1 MLSMA
6 HERAARNTT
15 ISTSLS
21 MGLLIMSSSSPD
33 REDGPTHLT
42 YRFSSSV
49 NQVPGTQNVRS
60 ICAQAF
66 QRWAQVTSFT
76 FEEVPATTAADITIG
91 FHRGN
96 HGDGSAFDG
105 PRGTFAHANPPRG
118 GNFHY
123 DADER
128 WSSNP
133 GPNEVD
139 LESVAVHEIGHLNL
153 LGLNHNPD
161 LPAAIMYP
169 YFDYGITKRDLHR
182 DDIDGIR
189 ALYGL

>member
-1 MLSMA
+1 MA
-6 HERAARNTT
+6 
-15 ISTSLS
+15 LV
-21 MGLLIMSSSSPD
+21 LL
-33 REDGPTHLT
+33 T
-42 YRFSSSV
+42 
-49 NQVPGTQNVRS
+49 NVRS

-76 FEEVPATTAADITIG
+76 FEKVPATTAADITIG

-139 LESVAVHEIGHLNL
+139 LESVAVHEIGHL

-161 LPAAIMYP
+161 LPASIMYP
-169 YFDYGITKRDLHR
+169 YFDYGIIKRDLHR
-182 DDIDGIR
+182 D
-189 ALYGL
+189 